1 MTTDRQNWDLGRF
14 WQTLTYFEV
23 IPFLNCLQRLFQG
36 TPHSPKIEA
45 LETSTMGVMLFA
57 GTIHPLSQQV
67 IQRLLDAGYQVR
79 VATED
84 QSVVKTRFG
93 DAVETVDQS
102 AELLQIMQGVRTLIY
117 CSETRNDAIF
127 TTLVDTAQDYLAAP
141 GETVL
146 FNFTQPSPEL
156 QQIWGAVDDVVMG
169 GVSQSELRLTDSGA
183 LFTGYVSTA
192 NSGGFASVRTKNLEP
207 PLNLTGYQGIC
218 LKIKGDGK
226 RYKFLMRS
234 ENKWDGVAYSHSFD
248 TVTNQWQTIEIPFTD
263 LIPVFRAK
271 VVRDAGIIDSSRIY
285 ALQLMLSKFE
295 YDGGLNPAF
304 SPGGFG
310 LQIQSIRAY
319 GGTTAPKLMYLTPEF
334 VDIDQGKNSY
344 SYLNANELVDL
355 CVQSLR

>member
-1 MTTDRQNWDLGRF
+1 MTNNPQWDLSRF

-36 TPHSPKIEA
+36 TPHSPKIQA
-45 LETSTMGVMLFA
+45 LETSTMGVILFA
-57 GTIHPLSQQV
+57 GTIHNLSEQV
-67 IQRLLDAGYQVR
+67 IQRLLDAGYAVR

-84 QSVVKTRFG
+84 SSAIKAKFG
-93 DAVETVDQS
+93 TTIDIIDQN
-102 AELLQIMQGVRTLIY
+102 AELSQIMQGVQTLIY
-117 CSETRNDAIF
+117 CSPTQNDPIF
-127 TTLVDTAQDYLAAP
+127 ATLADTAKDYLGTA
-141 GETVL
+141 GETML
-146 FNFTQPSPEL
+146 FNFTQPSAEL

-169 GVSQSELRLTDSGA
+169 GVSQSELRLTDDSA

-207 PLNLTGYQGIC
+207 PLNLTGYQGIR

-295 YDGGLNPAF
+295 YDGGLNSAF

-319 GGTTAPKLMYLTPEF
+319 GGTTTPKLMYLTPEF

-344 SYLNANELVDL
+344 SYLNGNEIIDL
-355 CVQSLR
+355 CVKSLK